1 MSTATL
7 HWPGSIFLDS
17 DCDGSFHDPYSLLYG
32 HHMENSKMFGDLDLY
47 KDEAFFNENTT
58 GTLVLPDRTYHL
70 QIFACLLVPASEDA
84 IFDVNQ
90 WDANLNGLLDFAQEN
105 ALHLHSD
112 TLDTVRARGG
122 GTGAGHVH
130 LFHGVYRCKN
140 HSSGVD
146 DNAGAVKEGM
156 K

>member
-1 MSTATL
+1 
-7 HWPGSIFLDS
+7 
-17 DCDGSFHDPYSLLYG
+17 
-32 HHMENSKMFGDLDLY
+32 MFGDLDLY

-112 TLDTVRARGG
+112 TLDTVRARE
-122 GTGAGHVH
+122 GH
-130 LFHGVYRCKN
+130 RCWPCPPVPR
-140 HSSGVD
+140 SLPMQEPFFWRG
-146 DNAGAVKEGM
+146 
-156 K
+156 